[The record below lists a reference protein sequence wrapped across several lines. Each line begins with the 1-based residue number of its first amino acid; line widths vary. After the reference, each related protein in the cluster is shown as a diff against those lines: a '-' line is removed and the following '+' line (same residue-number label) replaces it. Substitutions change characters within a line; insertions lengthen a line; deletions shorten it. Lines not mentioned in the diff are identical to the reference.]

1 MGDCASPN
9 NFNFCGLSYNGAK
22 RNFSRS
28 EKYLYPLVMSAYH
41 AWHMKLNEADHFL
54 GEHGHFSN
62 RMPGF
67 EYRPQQV
74 EMVAAVQRSL
84 ENGHHLIVEAGTGT
98 GKSLAYLIP
107 AILWAVENN
116 KKVVISTYSK
126 TLQQQILNHDIPML
140 QEQLGVPF
148 RYALCLGNEN
158 YLSLRRLQRA
168 GQTGLFTKPE
178 EDGQMQAVY
187 DWAGS
192 TSTGLRNDLPFQV
205 LPSVW
210 EEVGRQKDQCLGKH
224 CETYDSCFYFKAR
237 KKWFGAHLLI
247 VNHHLF
253 FANVANN
260 GAVLPAFDAVIFDE
274 AQNIEDAATSFL
286 GLEVSNSNLYY
297 FLDRLYNPK
306 TRRGVL
312 TRLENDLVPAIRK
325 QVMQVR
331 LAVDGF
337 FTRLL
342 EEFGNADQTL
352 RLYKPLALENT
363 IHAPLQELYE
373 QLQTLEGRLRS
384 GEDQLDASAAANRC
398 FEFNNTLS
406 AFLNQHFP
414 DYVYWLEITQ
424 RKRFRKVIM
433 RGVPINLAGPLKE
446 QLFDKID
453 RMVLTSATLTTER
466 AFDFIKERIGYEPK
480 EEVVLDSP
488 FDYPNQA
495 LLYVPDDMPDPTTK
509 IEVYVEKIAERCREL
524 IQAVGGKTFILFT
537 SYAVLNRVYEKLED
551 MGREYPLIR
560 QGDLP
565 TGQMIERFKEFPS
578 VIFGTS
584 SFWQG
589 VDIPGDAL
597 TSVIITKLPFDVP
610 KEPLTEARLEDL
622 KKRSIDPFRHYQIPR
637 AIIQLKQGF
646 GRLIRKQ
653 TDTGIVSILD
663 SRVRNRG
670 YGKKFLASLPPCR
683 VVNDL
688 EEVSRFLSQRP
699 ETVTEMK

>member
-1 MGDCASPN
+1 MI
-9 NFNFCGLSYNGAK
+9 FNDSN
-22 RNFSRS
+22 
-28 EKYLYPLVMSAYH
+28 
-41 AWHMKLNEADHFL
+41 HFL
-54 GEHGHFSN
+54 EEHGHFSS

-74 EMVAAVQRSL
+74 EMAEAIQRSL
-84 ENGHHLIVEAGTGT
+84 VKGQHLIVEAGTGT

-116 KKVVISTYSK
+116 KKVAISTYTK
-126 TLQQQILNHDIPML
+126 TLQQQILNHDIPLL
-140 QEQLGVPF
+140 QEELGIPF
-148 RYALCLGNEN
+148 RYALCLGHEN
-158 YLSLRRLQRA
+158 YLSLRRLKRA
-168 GQTGLFTKPE
+168 GQAGLFTAPE
-178 EDGQMQAVY
+178 EDGQMQAVF
-187 DWAGS
+187 DWVGN
-192 TSTGLRNDLPFQV
+192 TSTGLKNDLPFQV

-210 EEVGRQKDQCLGKH
+210 EEVGRQKDQCLGKN

-253 FANVANN
+253 FANVASS
-260 GAVLPAFDAVIFDE
+260 GAVLPAFDAVVFDE
-274 AQNIEDAATSFL
+274 AQNVEDAATSFL
-286 GLEVSNSNLYY
+286 GLEISNSNLYY

-306 TRRGVL
+306 TKRGVL
-312 TRLENDLVPAIRK
+312 TRLEHELVPAIRR
-325 QVMQVR
+325 QVILVR
-331 LAVDGF
+331 QAVDGF
-337 FTRLL
+337 FTRML
-342 EEFGNADQTL
+342 EEFGKTERVL
-352 RLYKPLALENT
+352 RLYKPLVVDNT
-363 IHAPLQELYE
+363 IYVPLKELHE
-373 QLQTLEGRLRS
+373 QLQTLEGRLQS
-384 GEDQLDASAAANRC
+384 GEDQLDASAAATRC

-414 DYVYWLEITQ
+414 DYVYWLEVAQ
-424 RKRFRKVIM
+424 RKRFCKIVL
-433 RGVPINLAGPLKE
+433 RGVPVNIAGPLKE
-446 QLFDKID
+446 QVFDKID
-453 RMVLTSATLTTER
+453 RMVLTSATLTTEGE
-466 AFDFIKERIGYEPK
+466 FDFIKERIGLEPK
-480 EEVVLDSP
+480 EELVLDSP
-488 FDYPNQA
+488 FDYASQA
-495 LLYVPDDMPDPTTK
+495 LLYVPADMPDPTAK
-509 IEVYVEKIAERCREL
+509 VEVYVERVADRCREL
-524 IQAVGGKTFILFT
+524 IRATGGKTFILFT

-551 MGREYPLIR
+551 LGRFYPLLK

-565 TGQMIERFKEFPS
+565 TGHMIERFKEIPS

-589 VDIPGDAL
+589 VDIPGEAL

-670 YGKKFLASLPPCR
+670 YGKKFLASLPPAR
-683 VVNDL
+683 VVDDL
-688 EEVSRFLSQRP
+688 DEVSRFLSQRP
-699 ETVTEMK
+699 EVETAIKKLQTG

>member
-1 MGDCASPN
+1 
-9 NFNFCGLSYNGAK
+9 
-22 RNFSRS
+22 
-28 EKYLYPLVMSAYH
+28 MS
-41 AWHMKLNEADHFL
+41 LLDADHFL
-54 GEHGHFSN
+54 SEGGQFSS

-74 EMVAAVQRSL
+74 EMVQAVESSL
-84 ENGHHLIVEAGTGT
+84 RDGHHLIVEAGTGT

-107 AILWAVENN
+107 AILWAVKNN

-126 TLQQQILNHDIPML
+126 TLQQQILNHDIPLL
-140 QEQLGVPF
+140 QEQLGVSF
-148 RYALCLGNEN
+148 RYSLCLGHEN
-158 YLSLRRLQRA
+158 YLSLRRLHRA

-178 EDGQMQAVY
+178 EDGQMGSIF
-187 DWAGS
+187 DWAGT
-192 TSTGLRNDLPFQV
+192 TSSGLRNDLPFQV

-210 EEVGRQKDQCLGKH
+210 EEVGRQKDQCLGKY

-253 FANVANN
+253 FANVASS
-260 GAVLPAFDAVIFDE
+260 GAVLPAFDAVVFDE

-286 GLEVSNSNLYY
+286 GLEISNSNLHF

-312 TRLENDLVPAIRK
+312 TRLDHDLVPAVRK
-325 QVMQVR
+325 QVMVVR
-331 LAVDGF
+331 QAMDVF
-337 FTRLL
+337 FTRLM
-342 EEFGNADQTL
+342 EDFGTTNRVL
-352 RLYKPLALENT
+352 RLYKPLVVDNNLY
-363 IHAPLQELYE
+363 IPLQELVDL
-373 QLQTLEGRLRS
+373 LQTLAGRLQTP
-384 GEDQLDASAAANRC
+384 EDQLDASSAATRC

-414 DYVYWLEITQ
+414 DYVYWLEIVQ
-424 RKRFRKVIM
+424 KKRFRKIIL

-446 QLFDKID
+446 QVFDKID
-453 RMVLTSATLTTER
+453 RMILTSATLT
-466 AFDFIKERIGYEPK
+466 AQGKFDFIKERIGCDPK
-480 EEVVLDSP
+480 EEMVLDSP
-488 FDYPNQA
+488 FDYPSQA
-495 LLYVPDDMPDPTTK
+495 LLYVPRDLPEPTGKTDL
-509 IEVYVEKIAERCREL
+509 YVEKVAKRCQEL
-524 IQAVGGKTFILFT
+524 IQATGGKTFILFT
-537 SYAVLNRVYEKLED
+537 SYAVLNQVYEKLEF
-551 MGREYPLIR
+551 MGREYPFLR

-565 TGQMIERFKEFPS
+565 TPQMIERFKECPS

-610 KEPLTEARLEDL
+610 KEPITEARLEDL

-653 TDTGIVSILD
+653 SDRGVVSILD
-663 SRVRNRG
+663 SRVVNRG
-670 YGKKFLASLPPCR
+670 YGKQFLASLPKCPIVESIDAVR
-683 VVNDL
+683 EFLARKPVENNGNKNVV
-688 EEVSRFLSQRP
+688 
-699 ETVTEMK
+699 T

>member
-1 MGDCASPN
+1 
-9 NFNFCGLSYNGAK
+9 
-22 RNFSRS
+22 
-28 EKYLYPLVMSAYH
+28 MSLH
-41 AWHMKLNEADHFL
+41 DADHFL
-54 GEHGHFSN
+54 GERGQFSN

-74 EMVAAVQRSL
+74 EMLAAVERSL
-84 ENGHHLIVEAGTGT
+84 TDGHHLIVEAGTGT

-107 AILWAVENN
+107 AILWAVKNN
-116 KKVVISTYSK
+116 KKVVISTYTK
-126 TLQQQILNHDIPML
+126 TLQQQILNHDIPL
-140 QEQLGVPF
+140 LKEQLGVSF
-148 RYALCLGNEN
+148 RYSICLGHEN
-158 YLSLRRLQRA
+158 YLSLRRLKRA
-168 GQTGLFTKPE
+168 GQTGLFTNSE
-178 EDGQMQAVY
+178 EEGQLGAIF
-187 DWAGS
+187 DWAG
-192 TSTGLRNDLPFQV
+192 TTPAGVRNDLPFQV

-253 FANVANN
+253 FANMASS
-260 GAVLPAFDAVIFDE
+260 GAVLPAFDAVVFDE

-286 GLEVSNSNLYY
+286 GLDISNSNLNY

-312 TRLENDLVPAIRK
+312 TRLDHDLVPTVRK
-325 QVMQVR
+325 QVLVVR
-331 LAVDGF
+331 QAVDVF
-337 FTRLL
+337 FTRLM
-342 EEFGNADQTL
+342 EEFGKKDRVL
-352 RLYKPLALENT
+352 RLYKPLVADNN
-363 IHAPLQELYE
+363 IYVPLQELHE
-373 QLQTLEGRLRS
+373 LLQTLAGRLHS
-384 GEDQLDASAAANRC
+384 PEDQLDASSAATRC

-414 DYVYWLEITQ
+414 DYVYWLEIVQ
-424 RKRFRKVIM
+424 KKRFRKFIL
-433 RGVPINLAGPLKE
+433 RGVPINIAGPLKE

-453 RMVLTSATLTTER
+453 RMVLTSATLTTQGK
-466 AFDFIKERIGYEPK
+466 FDFIKERIGCEPK
-480 EEVVLDSP
+480 EEMVLDSP
-488 FDYPNQA
+488 FDYESQA
-495 LLYVPDDMPDPTTK
+495 LLYVPRDMPEPTEK
-509 IEVYVEKIAERCREL
+509 MDVYVEKIAARCREL
-524 IQAVGGKTFILFT
+524 VDAAGGKTFILFT
-537 SYAVLNRVYEKLED
+537 SYAVLNRVYEKLEF
-551 MGREYPLIR
+551 MGREYPLLK

-565 TGQMIERFKEFPS
+565 TAQMIERFKEIPS

-589 VDIPGDAL
+589 VDIPGEAL

-653 TDTGIVSILD
+653 SDMGVVSILD
-663 SRVRNRG
+663 SRVVNRG
-670 YGKKFLASLPPCR
+670 YGKRFLASLPKCR
-683 VVNDL
+683 VAQDMEDVRG
-688 EEVSRFLSQRP
+688 VLSLDQRDSAK
-699 ETVTEMK
+699 VTLD

>member
-1 MGDCASPN
+1 
-9 NFNFCGLSYNGAK
+9 
-22 RNFSRS
+22 
-28 EKYLYPLVMSAYH
+28 
-41 AWHMKLNEADHFL
+41 
-54 GEHGHFSN
+54 
-62 RMPGF
+62 
-67 EYRPQQV
+67 
-74 EMVAAVQRSL
+74 
-84 ENGHHLIVEAGTGT
+84 
-98 GKSLAYLIP
+98 
-107 AILWAVENN
+107 
-116 KKVVISTYSK
+116 
-126 TLQQQILNHDIPML
+126 
-140 QEQLGVPF
+140 
-148 RYALCLGNEN
+148 
-158 YLSLRRLQRA
+158 
-168 GQTGLFTKPE
+168 
-178 EDGQMQAVY
+178 
-187 DWAGS
+187 
-192 TSTGLRNDLPFQV
+192 
-205 LPSVW
+205 
-210 EEVGRQKDQCLGKH
+210 
-224 CETYDSCFYFKAR
+224 
-237 KKWFGAHLLI
+237 
-247 VNHHLF
+247 
-253 FANVANN
+253 
-260 GAVLPAFDAVIFDE
+260 
-274 AQNIEDAATSFL
+274 
-286 GLEVSNSNLYY
+286 
-297 FLDRLYNPK
+297 
-306 TRRGVL
+306 
-312 TRLENDLVPAIRK
+312 
-325 QVMQVR
+325 
-331 LAVDGF
+331 
-337 FTRLL
+337 
-342 EEFGNADQTL
+342 
-352 RLYKPLALENT
+352 
-363 IHAPLQELYE
+363 
-373 QLQTLEGRLRS
+373 
-384 GEDQLDASAAANRC
+384 
-398 FEFNNTLS
+398 
-406 AFLNQHFP
+406 
-414 DYVYWLEITQ
+414 
-424 RKRFRKVIM
+424 
-433 RGVPINLAGPLKE
+433 LKE

-495 LLYVPDDMPDPTTK
+495 LLYVPDDMPDPTEK
-509 IEVYVEKIAERCREL
+509 IEIYVEKIAARCREL

-699 ETVTEMK
+699 EAVTEMK